1 MDPVSLTMLGVFSAA
16 LVGVTARYF
25 QWLGAQVLD
34 IQRKV
39 TGTASD
45 VKQLRVEVDDHETRL
60 RGGGL

>member
-1 MDPVSLTMLGVFSAA
+1 MLGVFSAA